1 MSIEGPIASSYLIFT
16 IFASFPSTRLLLFVP
31 PGDSPNT
38 CASALVL
45 VLVSSSIQALYL
57 RLSRSRFWVQ
67 STARAWSSKPFLAF
81 SVRTRSGET
90 RKAKNSFGRRR
101 RRLRGP
107 RGIGTKRRRR
117 RKRSSLLYRRK
128 DDETSSFSPCRVLA
142 HLAERVLVER
152 LDSFVKKVRKNN
164 SE

>member
-16 IFASFPSTRLLLFVP
+16 IFCFFSFNSFAPFCSSRGFPLILVP
-31 PGDSPNT
+31 VHSF
-38 CASALVL
+38 SFSF
-45 VLVSSSIQALYL
+45 SSSSQAHYPRRLYQ
-57 RLSRSRFWVQ
+57 SRFWVQ

-107 RGIGTKRRRR
+107 REIETKRRRR

-128 DDETSSFSPCRVLA
+128 DDETSFSPCRVLV
-142 HLAERVLVER
+142 HLVESSR
-152 LDSFVKKVRKNN
+152 
-164 SE
+164 